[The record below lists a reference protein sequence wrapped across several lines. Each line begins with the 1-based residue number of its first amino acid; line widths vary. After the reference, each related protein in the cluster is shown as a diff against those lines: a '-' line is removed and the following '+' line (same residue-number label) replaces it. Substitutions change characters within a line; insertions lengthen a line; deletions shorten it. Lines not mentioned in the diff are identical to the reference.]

1 MRKSVTKLV
10 LASMAGFFALPVVAE
25 DVRLHALEAYWVRY
39 TLEGMM
45 QGEVLEQCRNYC
57 NERAE
62 TRKTSMSIGGMNQA
76 QNQRTLTVRDEVY
89 TVNEDT
95 GTVTKTSNPMYQTL
109 VDQVKANGTEATY
122 KTWMKSFGYEVTG
135 NQREIAG
142 ETCEDYSSAQMMGA
156 TTCLTDD
163 GLMLRTEVAGSIQT
177 AAEVHRGAPQDLA
190 AFEIPDGSVISHEEM
205 PASIED
211 LQKMLQELKEKH
223 APE

>member
-1 MRKSVTKLV
+1 MGGM
-10 LASMAGFFALPVVAE
+10 LAFPAIAE
-25 DVRLHALEAYWVRY
+25 DVRLHPLEAYWVRY

-45 QGEVLEQCRNYC
+45 QGEVLEQCRYYC

-62 TRKTSMSIGGMNQA
+62 SRQTTMNVAGMNQT
-76 QNQRTLTVRDEVY
+76 QNQRTLTVRDLVY
-89 TVNEDT
+89 NINEDT

-122 KTWMKSFGYEVTG
+122 KTWLSSFGYELTG
-135 NQREIAG
+135 NEQEIAG
-142 ETCEDYSSAQMMGA
+142 ETCKEYASEQMMGA

-177 AAEVHRGAPQDLA
+177 AVEVHRGAPRDLS
-190 AFEIPDGSVISHEEM
+190 AFEIPEGSIVSHEEM

-211 LQKMLQELKEKH
+211 LQKMLQELKEKQ